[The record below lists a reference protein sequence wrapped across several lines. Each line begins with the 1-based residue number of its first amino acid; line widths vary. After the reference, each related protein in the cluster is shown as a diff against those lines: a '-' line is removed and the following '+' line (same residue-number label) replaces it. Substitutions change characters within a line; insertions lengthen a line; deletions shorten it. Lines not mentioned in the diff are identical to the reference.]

1 MGFNVFDQSGL
12 SYIYCVGY
20 TAKLVFG
27 YGTLF

>member
-1 MGFNVFDQSGL
+1 MSLNMFGQSGL
-12 SYIYCVGY
+12 SYIYFVGY